1 MKIGLVPISAKPYH
15 AGHHALVEL
24 ASTQNDRVLLFV
36 STSDRNR
43 KGEFPISGKDMQK
56 IWTEHLESIMPSNSQ
71 IVYGGSPVR
80 KVYEEIGKACE
91 EGSEDIFT
99 VYSDPEDTSINYPQS
114 YREKYM
120 QPLCDL
126 GQVIFAGESNPDSV
140 TRGVG
145 TPSISGTQVRTY
157 LESGDL
163 SSFTAAMPAGVNASD
178 VFSILTNKSQNES
191 LLKNY
196 VSAILK
202 M

>member
-24 ASTQNDRVLLFV
+24 ASSQNERVILFV
-36 STSDRNR
+36 STSGRR
-43 KGEFPISGKDMQK
+43 RPGEFPIEGEDMVR
-56 IWTEHLESIMPSNSQ
+56 IWQEHLENIMPGNVEV
-71 IVYGGSPVR
+71 VYGGSPVR
-80 KVYEEIGKACE
+80 KVYEEVGEACE
-91 EGSEDIFT
+91 VGSEDVYTI
-99 VYSDPEDTSINYPQS
+99 YSDPEDTSSNYSQV
-114 YREKYM
+114 YRDKYM

-126 GQVIFAGESNPDSV
+126 GQVKFAAELDPDSV

-145 TPSISGTQVRTY
+145 TPNISGTKVRTH
-157 LESGDL
+157 LESGD
-163 SSFTAAMPAGVNASD
+163 FDNFQAAMPAGVNARAIFD
-178 VFSILTNKSQNES
+178 ILSRRNTSES

>member
-24 ASTQNDRVLLFV
+24 AASQNNKVILFV
-36 STSDRNR
+36 STSGRR
-43 KGEFPISGKDMQK
+43 RPGEFPIEGEDMAR
-56 IWTEHLESIMPSNSQ
+56 IWREHLEGVMPGNVE

-80 KVYEEIGKACE
+80 KVYEEVGEACDA
-91 EGSEDIFT
+91 GSEDVYTI
-99 VYSDPEDTSINYPQS
+99 YSDPEDTSTNYPQG
-114 YREKYM
+114 YRDKYM

-126 GQVIFAGESNPDSV
+126 GQVVFASEADPNSV

-145 TPSISGTQVRTY
+145 TPNISGTKVRTY
-157 LESGDL
+157 LESGDF
-163 SSFTAAMPAGVNASD
+163 SSFAAAMPPGVDSRAVFDILASR
-178 VFSILTNKSQNES
+178 VSESVLKS
-191 LLKNY
+191 Y

>member
-24 ASTQNDRVLLFV
+24 AASQNDKVLLFV

-43 KGEFPISGKDMQK
+43 KGEFPISGKDMQE
-56 IWTEHLESIMPSNSQ
+56 IWIEHLESIMPSNSQ
-71 IVYGGSPVR
+71 IIYGGSPVR
-80 KVYEEIGKACE
+80 KVYEEIGMACE
-91 EGSEDIFT
+91 EGSDDVFT
-99 VYSDPEDTSINYPQS
+99 VYSDPEDTSVNYPQS

-126 GQVIFAGESNPDSV
+126 GQVVFAGESSPDSV

-145 TPSISGTQVRTY
+145 TPNISGTQVRTY
-157 LESGDL
+157 LEAGDL
-163 SSFTAAMPAGVNASD
+163 PSFANAMPSGVDAE
-178 VFSILTNKSQNES
+178 SIFNTLTRDLKSES
-191 LLKNY
+191 LIKNY
-196 VSAILK
+196 VSVILK